1 MVNHSNYLLQRRRRS
16 GRLHVPDA
24 PSDEDLTD
32 GSPLDESSTTTPHIT
47 DDSPSRFSPGI
58 SIGVRT
64 QGMEDDADDEVEQEV
79 APVQTLVST
88 LSTTNEYT
96 GMISQICHTY
106 GVRVL
111 RMPNLTT
118 HINALE
124 QAVKEDNRLAL
135 CRSFAK
141 IKTILVASSTST
153 ASEFL
158 DEEYETMVSSTAA
171 EFGVDLLNSTEG
183 VVFMENMGEAMVA
196 GQREYLCTAY
206 ANLRAYMVAYSGHT
220 VHTRL
225 N

>member
-1 MVNHSNYLLQRRRRS
+1 M
-16 GRLHVPDA
+16 
-24 PSDEDLTD
+24 
-32 GSPLDESSTTTPHIT
+32 DESSTATPHTT
-47 DDSPSRFSPGI
+47 DDFPAQFFPGI
-58 SIGVRT
+58 SVGVPT
-64 QGMEDDADDEVEQEV
+64 QGMEDDADDDDDDEEEEEEEGEEV

-124 QAVKEDNRLAL
+124 QAVREDNRLDL

-141 IKTILVASSTST
+141 IKTILVVALTST

-158 DEEYETMVSSTAA
+158 DGEYETMVSSTVA
-171 EFGVDLLNSTEG
+171 EFGVDLLDSTEG
-183 VVFMENMGEAMVA
+183 VMFMENMGEAMVV
-196 GQREYLCTAY
+196 GQREHLCTAY
-206 ANLRAYMVAYSGHT
+206 ANLRAYMVAYAGHT
-220 VHTRL
+220 GL
-225 N
+225 D